1 MRGFARAASI
11 VFLARNLSEVLLGSC
26 SCLSWLFERTDTR
39 AFCFLN
45 IISETDVVLL
55 IEIVFISLELYA
67 IAR

>member
-26 SCLSWLFERTDTR
+26 SCLSSGYLKEMILELFV
-39 AFCFLN
+39 FLN

-55 IEIVFISLELYA
+55 IEIVFIS
-67 IAR
+67 

>member
-26 SCLSWLFERTDTR
+26 SCLSWLFERNDTIKL
-39 AFCFLN
+39 FVFLN

-55 IEIVFISLELYA
+55 IEIVFIS
-67 IAR
+67 